1 MSHTNYSM
9 SNAYWGFDVQPYHFG
24 YYIITL
30 FQESRAA
37 VFGTTP
43 HHHIQI
49 RQELIEYGS
58 FYVANIKWKY
68 KFIRTS
74 YGLEMIDDTLKSFL
88 R

>member
-1 MSHTNYSM
+1 MSHTNYFM
-9 SNAYWGFDVQPYHFG
+9 SYAYGGFDVQPYHFG

-43 HHHIQI
+43 HHIQI

-58 FYVANIKWKY
+58 FYVPKIEWKY
-68 KFIRTS
+68 
-74 YGLEMIDDTLKSFL
+74 
-88 R
+88 